1 MHRFH
6 RLAADICSHQAIL
19 VMIAMSLSLD
29 TEQLRVLNWRAFTKD
44 IAAVVGPPGCGKTT
58 VGSGLAIKMIAEG
71 LSKRVLLVAYTNAA
85 ANEFCWELCNILGS
99 EVAKRLCLRTG
110 NPTGVDPLI
119 PIPFSRSANEIQ
131 EKRII
136 ISTNLSLKRL
146 PSLMRFDNMIVDE
159 AGVERLEHLLWPFW
173 FGVNNSSIA
182 QQYRGTINT
191 NNTSDVDAGNTDT
204 ETEENSSKIH
214 DLMELISKCG
224 TVATVV
230 GDPKQSRPI
239 SPVRVDYSAIE
250 WVMKKSNWD
259 TLRISHRLP
268 DKLSGLVNDFAEY
281 DGLRSAPEIGSR
293 RLVLDISPDIELC
306 DIIEPD
312 EVTTWVDINGT
323 EQPMGP
329 SSWANDMEAKA
340 CAKICSHLIQITR
353 GSKSIVVVTRFT
365 AQKQIIRRYLQRMG
379 HAHIKVTTTTGAL
392 GTQADIVLFSL
403 TRNNPERNVGAAGTL
418 QDLNVAISRS
428 KEKLIIL
435 GNFEMMLNG
444 WSGIASSSGRHYH
457 KSAARNLA
465 RLIDSKY
472 GRVVDAPQTIV

>member
-1 MHRFH
+1 MT
-6 RLAADICSHQAIL
+6 I
-19 VMIAMSLSLD
+19 SLD
-29 TEQLRVLNWRAFTKD
+29 SEQLRVLNWRASNKD

-58 VGSGLAIKMIAEG
+58 LGSGLAIKMMAEG
-71 LSKRVLLVAYTNAA
+71 LAKRVLLVAYTNAA
-85 ANEFCWELCNILGS
+85 ANEFCWELCNILGA
-99 EVAKRLCLRTG
+99 EVAKKMCLRTG
-110 NPTGVDPLI
+110 NPTGVDPSI

-136 ISTNLSLKRL
+136 ISTNLSLKKL
-146 PSLMRFDNMIVDE
+146 PSLMRFDNMIIDE

-173 FGVNNSSIA
+173 FGVDNNNSSMT
-182 QQYRGTINT
+182 QQFRGAINT
-191 NNTSDVDAGNTDT
+191 NDTSTAIDEVGNA
-204 ETEENSSKIH
+204 EAEQNFSHIN
-214 DLMELISKCG
+214 DLMDLISKCG

-250 WVMKKSNWD
+250 WVMKKSIHD

-268 DKLSGLVNDFAEY
+268 DRLSGLVNEFAKY
-281 DGLRSAPEIGSR
+281 DGLRSSHEVGSR
-293 RLVLDISPDIELC
+293 RLVLDIPPDIEFR

-312 EVTTWVDINGT
+312 EVTTWVDIDGI
-323 EQPMGP
+323 EQPRGP
-329 SSWANDMEAKA
+329 SSWANNMEAKA

-353 GSKSIVVVTRFT
+353 RSKSIVVVTRFT
-365 AQKQIIRRYLQRMG
+365 AQKQIITRYLQRMG
-379 HAHIKVTTTTGAL
+379 HTNIKVTTTTGAL

-403 TRNNPERNVGAAGTL
+403 TRNNPERIVGAAGTL

-444 WSGIASSSGRHYH
+444 WSSIASSSGRHYH
-457 KSAARNLA
+457 KSAARDLA
-465 RLIDSKY
+465 RLIDFKY
-472 GRVVDAPQTIV
+472 GKLVDAKKVIVN

>member
-1 MHRFH
+1 
-6 RLAADICSHQAIL
+6 
-19 VMIAMSLSLD
+19 MSLSLD
-29 TEQLRVLNWRAFTKD
+29 SEQLRILNWRASNKD

-58 VGSGLAIKMIAEG
+58 LGSGLAIKMIAEA
-71 LSKRVLLVAYTNAA
+71 LAKRVLLVAYTNAA
-85 ANEFCWELCNILGS
+85 ANEFCWELCNILGP

-136 ISTNLSLKRL
+136 ISTNLSLKKL
-146 PSLMRFDNMIVDE
+146 PSLMRFDNMIIDE

-173 FGVNNSSIA
+173 FGINNNSSMA
-182 QQYRGTINT
+182 QQFRGTINT
-191 NNTSDVDAGNTDT
+191 NDTSAADSAGNGTDA
-204 ETEENSSKIH
+204 EQNSSHIN
-214 DLMELISKCG
+214 DLMDLISKCG

-250 WVMKKSNWD
+250 WVMKKSHHD

-268 DKLSGLVNDFAEY
+268 DKLSGLVNEFAKY
-281 DGLRSAPEIGSR
+281 DGLRSSHEVGSR
-293 RLVLDISPDIELC
+293 RLLLDIPPDIEYH

-312 EVTTWVDINGT
+312 QVTTWVDIDGI
-323 EQPMGP
+323 EQPRGP
-329 SSWANDMEAKA
+329 SSWANNMEAKA

-353 GSKSIVVVTRFT
+353 RSKSIVVVTRFT

-379 HAHIKVTTTTGAL
+379 YADIKVTTTTGAL
-392 GTQADIVLFSL
+392 GTQADIVIFSL
-403 TRNNPERNVGAAGTL
+403 TRNNPERIVGAAGTL

-444 WSGIASSSGRHYH
+444 WSGIASSSGRHYY
-457 KSAARNLA
+457 KSAARDLA
-465 RLIDSKY
+465 RLIDLKY
-472 GRVVDAPQTIV
+472 GRVVDAPSTISC

>member
-1 MHRFH
+1 MT
-6 RLAADICSHQAIL
+6 I
-19 VMIAMSLSLD
+19 SLD
-29 TEQLRVLNWRAFTKD
+29 SEQLRVLNWRASTRD

-58 VGSGLAIKMIAEG
+58 LGSGLAVKLIAEA
-71 LSKRVLLVAYTNAA
+71 LAMRVLLVAYTNAA
-85 ANEFCWELCNILGS
+85 ANEFCWELCNILGP

-136 ISTNLSLKRL
+136 ISTNLSLKKL
-146 PSLMRFDNMIVDE
+146 PSLMRFDNMIIDE

-173 FGVNNSSIA
+173 FGVNNNSMTR
-182 QQYRGTINT
+182 QFRGAIST
-191 NNTSDVDAGNTDT
+191 NDTPTAVDEVGNANV
-204 ETEENSSKIH
+204 EQNSSHIN
-214 DLMELISKCG
+214 DLMDLISRCG

-250 WVMKKSNWD
+250 WVMKKSHHD

-268 DKLSGLVNDFAEY
+268 DRLSGLVNEFAKY
-281 DGLRSAPEIGSR
+281 DGLRSSHEVGSR
-293 RLVLDISPDIELC
+293 RLVLDISPDIEFR

-329 SSWANDMEAKA
+329 SSWANNTEAKA
-340 CAKICSHLIQITR
+340 CAKICSHLVQITQC
-353 GSKSIVVVTRFT
+353 SKSIVVVTRFT

-379 HAHIKVTTTTGAL
+379 HTNIKVTTTTGAL

-403 TRNNPERNVGAAGTL
+403 TRNNPQRIVGAAGTL

-444 WSGIASSSGRHYH
+444 WSGIASSGGRYHH
-457 KSAARNLA
+457 KSAARDLA

-472 GRVVDAPQTIV
+472 GRVVDAPHMIVC